1 MSAPPP
7 AGMSSPL
14 PRGSLPPGL
23 SFWSAPALLS
33 TWFGTGLLPKAPG
46 TWGSLAAL
54 PVAWVLAARIGPW
67 AVAAAGA
74 ALFLLGLW
82 AVERY
87 LAHAREKDP
96 GPVVIDEV
104 AAQLLAVAPAG
115 LDPLGFALG
124 FVLFRIFDILKPWPL
139 KRLETLRPDALGVM
153 ADDLGA
159 AFYTSLC
166 LAVFFIINERINVLF

>member
-1 MSAPPP
+1 MNTPPP

-14 PRGSLPPGL
+14 PQGL
-23 SFWSAPALLS
+23 NFWSAPALLS

-54 PVAWVLAARIGPW
+54 PVAWVLAARVGSW
-67 AVAAAGA
+67 AVIAAG
-74 ALFLLGLW
+74 LLVFLLGLW
-82 AVERY
+82 AVTRY

-115 LDPLGFALG
+115 LDPVAFGLG
-124 FVLFRIFDILKPWPL
+124 FVFFRIFDILKPWPL
-139 KRLETLRPDALGVM
+139 KRLETMRPDALGVM
-153 ADDLGA
+153 ADDIGA

-166 LAVFFIINERINVLF
+166 LAIYFILNERVNVLF